1 MEIVIGIIIGVIA
14 LTLLVA
20 THELGHGIVAR
31 RNGVVV
37 EEFGIGFPP
46 RAYSKVI
53 KKSILGEN
61 VRFSLNWLPLGGF
74 VKLQGEHDAADQPGD
89 YGAATFWQ
97 KTKILLAGVT
107 VNWLTAVVLLTGL
120 AWVGLPKMI
129 DNQFYLPSDAVV
141 SNHPVQLGAL
151 TPGLP
156 AAKAGLRQGDAINQ
170 LAGQTVRS
178 TTDLAHFASQ
188 HKGETVPVVY
198 TRGDKQATAMVALR
212 KDNPDRKGYLG
223 AELTKQQ
230 DTIRATWS
238 APIVGVV
245 TTAQL
250 TGVTLQGLGDMV
262 VNLATSLVQRFSSDS
277 ATSQQAKQNLS
288 QVGNAVAGPVGI
300 FAIIFPAAGQ
310 AGVVHVLLLTAIIA
324 LSLAVM
330 NILPIPA
337 LDGGRWTVM
346 AIFRLLRKP
355 LSKQME
361 ENIQAAGFLCL
372 LGLIVLVTIADIGK
386 LVH

>member
-141 SNHPVQLGAL
+141 SNYPVQLGTL

-178 TTDLAHFASQ
+178 TSDLAHFASQ

-212 KDNPDRKGYLG
+212 NDNPDRKGYLG

-250 TGVTLQGLGDMV
+250 TRVTLQGLGDMV
-262 VNLATSLVQRFSSDS
+262 VNLATGLVQQFSSDS
-277 ATSQQAKQNLS
+277 TTSQQAKQNLS
-288 QVGNAVAGPVGI
+288 QVGNTVAGPVGI

>member
-141 SNHPVQLGAL
+141 SNHPVQLGML

-198 TRGDKQATAMVALR
+198 TRGDKQAAAMVALR

-250 TGVTLQGLGDMV
+250 TGATLQGLGDMV
-262 VNLATSLVQRFSSDS
+262 VNLATSLVQQFSSDS
-277 ATSQQAKQNLS
+277 VTSQQAKQNLS

>member
-141 SNHPVQLGAL
+141 SNHPVQLGML

-250 TGVTLQGLGDMV
+250 TGATLQGLGDMV
-262 VNLATSLVQRFSSDS
+262 VNLATSLVQQFSSDS

>member
-129 DNQFYLPSDAVV
+129 DNQFYLPSDAAV
-141 SNHPVQLGAL
+141 SNHPVQLGTL
-151 TPGLP
+151 TPGLS

-188 HKGETVPVVY
+188 HRGETVPVVY
-198 TRGDKQATAMVALR
+198 TRGDKQATAIVALR

-262 VNLATSLVQRFSSDS
+262 VNLATGLVRQFSSDS